1 MGARGIRWIIAA
13 SACGWLVAGPAIAP
27 TQAQETGRRA
37 VPRAIA
43 QLANA
48 YEEGF
53 LDGARQGEFDARN
66 GRDERYDRDA
76 VYRAADRGY
85 TSGWGSRDA
94 YRNEFRRGFAAGYRQ
109 AYGRARSDSRLDRR
123 DDRRDRR
130 DDRRQDRRWGRG
142 YQEPATAR
150 GYADGYAKGVDDVRD
165 RDRYDPTR
173 HGDYKDGDEGYYREY
188 GSKDAYK
195 NNYRLGF
202 RQGYEDGYRDGNNNR
217 R

>member
-1 MGARGIRWIIAA
+1 MGRGLRSIITAA
-13 SACGWLVAGPAIAP
+13 ACGWLLAGPMITFA
-27 TQAQETGRRA
+27 QAQDTGRRA

-43 QLANA
+43 QLTNA
-48 YEEGF
+48 YQQGF
-53 LDGARQGEFDARN
+53 RDGARQGELDARN
-66 GRDERYDRDA
+66 GRDQNFERDS

-85 TSGWGSRDA
+85 SGQAVNREA

-109 AYGRARSDSRLDRR
+109 AYTNTRQNSRIDRR
-123 DDRRDRR
+123 DDRRD
-130 DDRRQDRRWGRG
+130 DRRNDRPWGRG

-150 GYADGYAKGVDDVRD
+150 GYADGYEKGVDDGRD

-188 GSKDAYK
+188 GSKDSYK

-202 RQGYEDGYRDGNNNR
+202 RQGYEDGYRDGNGNR